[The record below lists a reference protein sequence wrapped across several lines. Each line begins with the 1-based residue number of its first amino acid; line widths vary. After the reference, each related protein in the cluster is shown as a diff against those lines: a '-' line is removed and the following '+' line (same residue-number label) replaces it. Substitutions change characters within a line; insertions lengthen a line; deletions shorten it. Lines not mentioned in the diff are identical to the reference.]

1 MISFFFF
8 WQICS
13 YIDSK
18 PEYWYPKADIFVKD
32 VEGLNVVRLAIG
44 PRHKINHQNMG
55 ERFTRR
61 ALLVEEVI
69 KILLELDI
77 QYRFQPLDIN
87 VKTMPTV
94 VSSRVPSGWSQNPD
108 IQGS

>member
-1 MISFFFF
+1 MMMIFFAKNR
-8 WQICS
+8 S

-18 PEYWYPKADIFVKD
+18 PEYWYPKADIIVKD
-32 VEGLNVVRLAIG
+32 VEDLNIVKLAIW
-44 PRHKINHQNMG
+44 PCHKINHQNMG

-77 QYRFQPLDIN
+77 QYRFYPLDIN

-94 VSSRVPSGWSQNPD
+94 VSSRVPPGWSQSPNS
-108 IQGS
+108 G